1 MKRPII
7 YAILLIVILTLL
19 GLILCVGAVDIPIKD
34 VLAALTGGETKR
46 TWRYIILEAR
56 LPMAMTA
63 MFAGAA
69 LSSAGL
75 MMQTTFRNPL
85 AGPSIMGVSSG
96 ASLGVALLS
105 LAFPSLISAIADSHM
120 AFVGL
125 SAVVF
130 AATVGAMA
138 VVALLVAFSSF
149 MKNALT
155 LLIVGIMFSYFSS
168 AVISLLNFFAP
179 AEDVKS
185 FAVWGMGSYMGVT
198 NDSLPMLAGVSI
210 VLLLLSILMAKSL
223 NALLLGERYA
233 ANMGYSVKRV
243 RASLLLVSGLLTA
256 IVTAFCGPVGFI
268 GLIVPHLARMVM
280 RTSNHF
286 ILLPSS
292 MLIGAILSMLCA
304 LITVLP
310 SGFGV
315 IPINA
320 VTPIFGVPMIIYLLL
335 AGKKLAYFN

>member
-1 MKRPII
+1 MRNSLI
-7 YAILLIVILTLL
+7 YGILIILLFLL
-19 GLILCVGAVDIPIKD
+19 LALLLMVGAVDIPLSD
-34 VLAALTGGETKR
+34 VVAALSGGETKR
-46 TWRYIILEAR
+46 TWCYIVLEAR
-56 LPMAMTA
+56 LPLAMTA
-63 MFAGAA
+63 MTAGAA
-69 LSSAGL
+69 LSAAGL
-75 MMQTTFRNPL
+75 IMQSTFRNPL

-105 LAFPSLISAIADSHM
+105 LAAPLLSVNVADAGLGGASLVIVGASAGA
-120 AFVGL
+120 L
-125 SAVVF
+125 AVV
-130 AATVGAMA
+130 V
-138 VVALLVAFSSF
+138 LLVGFSSM

-198 NDSLPMLAGVSI
+198 TDTLPILMTMTVT
-210 VLLLLSILMAKSL
+210 LLLLSLPLAKPL

-233 ANMGYSVKRV
+233 ANMGYSVRRV
-243 RASLLLVSGLLTA
+243 RGELLLVSGLLTA
-256 IVTAFCGPVGFI
+256 AVTAFCGPIGFL
-268 GLIVPHLARMVM
+268 GLIVPHLARLLM

-286 ILLPSS
+286 VLLPSS
-292 MLIGAILSMLCA
+292 MLIGAIISMICA

-310 SGFGV
+310 SGLGV
-315 IPINA
+315 VPINA
-320 VTPIFGVPMIIYLLL
+320 VTPIFGVPVILYLLV

>member
-1 MKRPII
+1 MKRPLI
-7 YAILLIVILTLL
+7 YAILLIMILVLL
-19 GLILCVGAVDIPIKD
+19 GLILCVGAVDIPIND

-46 TWRYIILEAR
+46 TWRYIIMEAR

-105 LAFPSLISAIADSHM
+105 LAFPSLISAISDSDL

-185 FAVWGMGSYMGVT
+185 FAVWGMGSYMGVN
-198 NDSLPMLAGVSI
+198 NDSLPMLAGISI

-243 RASLLLVSGLLTA
+243 RASLLLISGLLTA

-320 VTPIFGVPMIIYLLL
+320 VTPIFGVPVIIYLLL

>member
-320 VTPIFGVPMIIYLLL
+320 VTPIFGVPVIIYLLL

>member
-1 MKRPII
+1 
-7 YAILLIVILTLL
+7 
-19 GLILCVGAVDIPIKD
+19 
-34 VLAALTGGETKR
+34 
-46 TWRYIILEAR
+46 
-56 LPMAMTA
+56 
-63 MFAGAA
+63 
-69 LSSAGL
+69 

-320 VTPIFGVPMIIYLLL
+320 VTPIFGVPVIIYLLL

>member
-105 LAFPSLISAIADSHM
+105 LAFPSLISAIADSNM

-130 AATVGAMA
+130 AATVGAMT

-320 VTPIFGVPMIIYLLL
+320 VTPIFGVPVIIYLLL

>member
-1 MKRPII
+1 MKRPLI
-7 YAILLIVILTLL
+7 YAILLIMILVLL
-19 GLILCVGAVDIPIKD
+19 GLILCVGAVDIPIND

-46 TWRYIILEAR
+46 TWQYIIMEAR

-105 LAFPSLISAIADSHM
+105 LAFPSLISAISDSDL

-185 FAVWGMGSYMGVT
+185 FAVWGMGSYMGVN
-198 NDSLPMLAGVSI
+198 NDSLPMLAGISI

-243 RASLLLVSGLLTA
+243 RASLLLISGLLTA

-320 VTPIFGVPMIIYLLL
+320 VTPIFGVPVIIYLLL